1 MNESL
6 AKQLHDLI
14 STAKLHMESEVDYQ
28 MDNMTREVNKLI
40 ENNKTQEKSNE
51 S

>member
-14 STAKLHMESEVDYQ
+14 STSKLEIAIAMNEEINTFEKNVK
-28 MDNMTREVNKLI
+28 ELI
-40 ENNKTQEKSNE
+40 ENNEKGNE
-51 S
+51 NE

>member
-14 STAKLHMESEVDYQ
+14 STAKLHIESEVDYQ
-28 MDNMTREVNKLI
+28 MDNMHREVNKLI
-40 ENNKTQEKSNE
+40 EENKNQEKPNGS
-51 S
+51 